1 MEEIDINKLK
11 KDLKDYYEA
20 AYFTLGYGAALMDS
34 FDLDN
39 LSDEEIGPARI
50 MPVAECRQWYG
61 RDLEQEPFPQHLLLQ
76 YDMGTLRGR
85 RVPAAGHDHS

>member
-11 KDLKDYYEA
+11 QDLKDYYKA

-39 LSDEEIGPARI
+39 LSDEEIINKAIDNGI
-50 MPVAECRQWYG
+50 N
-61 RDLEQEPFPQHLLLQ
+61 LEQYIINNSNKKLS
-76 YDMGTLRGR
+76 R
-85 RVPAAGHDHS
+85 

>member
-11 KDLKDYYEA
+11 QDLKDYYEA

-39 LSDEEIGPARI
+39 LSDEEIINKAIDNGI
-50 MPVAECRQWYG
+50 N
-61 RDLEQEPFPQHLLLQ
+61 LEQYIINNSNKKLS
-76 YDMGTLRGR
+76 R
-85 RVPAAGHDHS
+85 

>member
-11 KDLKDYYEA
+11 QDLKDYYEA

-39 LSDEEIGPARI
+39 LSDEEII
-50 MPVAECRQWYG
+50 SKVAENG
-61 RDLEQEPFPQHLLLQ
+61 VDLEQ
-76 YDMGTLRGR
+76 YIINN
-85 RVPAAGHDHS
+85 

>member
-11 KDLKDYYEA
+11 QDLKDYYEA

-39 LSDEEIGPARI
+39 LSDEEIIDKAIDNGI
-50 MPVAECRQWYG
+50 N
-61 RDLEQEPFPQHLLLQ
+61 LENYIVTNSNKKLS
-76 YDMGTLRGR
+76 R
-85 RVPAAGHDHS
+85 

>member
-11 KDLKDYYEA
+11 QDLKDYYEA

-39 LSDEEIGPARI
+39 LSDEEV
-50 MPVAECRQWYG
+50 MN
-61 RDLEQEPFPQHLLLQ
+61 LEIETGNPICYELDDNLKPIKH
-76 YDMGTLRGR
+76 YYIKK
-85 RVPAAGHDHS
+85 

>member
-11 KDLKDYYEA
+11 QDLKDYYEA

-39 LSDEEIGPARI
+39 LSDEEIISKAAKNG
-50 MPVAECRQWYG
+50 V
-61 RDLEQEPFPQHLLLQ
+61 DLEQYIINNSNKKLS
-76 YDMGTLRGR
+76 R
-85 RVPAAGHDHS
+85 

>member
-11 KDLKDYYEA
+11 QDLKDYYEA

-39 LSDEEIGPARI
+39 LSDEEIISKASENG
-50 MPVAECRQWYG
+50 V
-61 RDLEQEPFPQHLLLQ
+61 DLEQYIINNSNKKLS
-76 YDMGTLRGR
+76 R
-85 RVPAAGHDHS
+85 

>member
-11 KDLKDYYEA
+11 QDWKDYYEA

-39 LSDEEIGPARI
+39 LSDEEIINKAIDNGLNIENYIVNNSNKKLSR
-50 MPVAECRQWYG
+50 
-61 RDLEQEPFPQHLLLQ
+61 
-76 YDMGTLRGR
+76 
-85 RVPAAGHDHS
+85 

>member
-11 KDLKDYYEA
+11 QDLKNYYEA

-39 LSDEEIGPARI
+39 LSDEEIISKA
-50 MPVAECRQWYG
+50 AENG
-61 RDLEQEPFPQHLLLQ
+61 VDLEQYTINNSNKKLS
-76 YDMGTLRGR
+76 R
-85 RVPAAGHDHS
+85 

>member
-11 KDLKDYYEA
+11 QDLKDYYEA

-39 LSDEEIGPARI
+39 LSDEEIINKAIDNGI
-50 MPVAECRQWYG
+50 N
-61 RDLEQEPFPQHLLLQ
+61 LEQYIINNSNKKLVL
-76 YDMGTLRGR
+76 
-85 RVPAAGHDHS
+85 

>member
-11 KDLKDYYEA
+11 QDLKNYYEA

-39 LSDEEIGPARI
+39 LSDEEIISKA
-50 MPVAECRQWYG
+50 AENG
-61 RDLEQEPFPQHLLLQ
+61 VDLEQYIINKSNKKLS
-76 YDMGTLRGR
+76 R
-85 RVPAAGHDHS
+85 

>member
-11 KDLKDYYEA
+11 QDLKNYYEA

-39 LSDEEIGPARI
+39 LSDEEIISKA
-50 MPVAECRQWYG
+50 AENG
-61 RDLEQEPFPQHLLLQ
+61 VDLEQYIINNSNKKLSRYRQF
-76 YDMGTLRGR
+76 
-85 RVPAAGHDHS
+85 

>member
-11 KDLKDYYEA
+11 QDLKDYYEA

-39 LSDEEIGPARI
+39 LSDEEIISKAINNGINLGNYIINNSNKKLSR
-50 MPVAECRQWYG
+50 
-61 RDLEQEPFPQHLLLQ
+61 
-76 YDMGTLRGR
+76 
-85 RVPAAGHDHS
+85 

>member
-11 KDLKDYYEA
+11 QDLKDYYEA

-39 LSDEEIGPARI
+39 LSDEEIINKAIDNGLNI
-50 MPVAECRQWYG
+50 ENYIINNSNKK
-61 RDLEQEPFPQHLLLQ
+61 
-76 YDMGTLRGR
+76 T
-85 RVPAAGHDHS
+85 